1 MLPGNEDLRNEFMK
15 DVFTYAKEHNVH
27 PIYIG
32 MAGSRSKGMD
42 SVDSDY
48 DTRVLYVHACR
59 DGRIY
64 LPWNEDEKTLHQ
76 KFYTNEKSDISGKP
90 WEFIPF
96 WEATSFFQ
104 FLKCPKFKDCAMS
117 SGLYKIV
124 GWTMK
129 SPYSWDPYGLQMKIV
144 PLLDSIFRP
153 EYEIGWYKDE
163 LDRYWT
169 KDSGAMLMK
178 HYMKALHASL
188 CISWIKNCTGVPPVD
203 KYALIYGN
211 PAVTNDF
218 AEEFERFLLRY
229 RKECADYTNSHSDG
243 KLYESHS
250 VLKCE
255 KFNVFDDFIGK
266 MKAVQVDP
274 VKIEDKRI
282 DFVIDKIEKL
292 VFEAAKHVLL
302 MRE

>member
-1 MLPGNEDLRNEFMK
+1 MLPGSEELRNEFMK
-15 DVFTYAKEHNVH
+15 DVFSYARVRSVH

-42 SVDSDY
+42 SADSDY
-48 DTRVLYVHACR
+48 DTRVLYVPACR
-59 DGRIY
+59 DGRVYI
-64 LPWNEDEKTLHQ
+64 PWEEAEKSLHQ
-76 KFYTNEKSDISGKP
+76 KFYTNEKSEISGKP

-104 FLKCPKFKDCAMS
+104 FLKCPKFKDCEFS

-144 PLLDSIFRP
+144 PLIDSIFRAD
-153 EYEIGWYKDE
+153 YEIPWYKE
-163 LDRYWT
+163 EIEEYWN
-169 KDSGAMLMK
+169 DSSEPILMK

-188 CISWIKNCTGVPPVD
+188 CIAWMKNCPGVPPVD

-211 PAVTNDF
+211 PLISKDF
-218 AEEFERFLLRY
+218 SDEFERYLVRY
-229 RKECADYTNSHSDG
+229 REECVQYMTTHKGG

-255 KFNVFDDFIGK
+255 RISVFDEFIATSK
-266 MKAVQVDP
+266 KYSPEKSNISEERVDAVIMHILSFIVRNVRFD
-274 VKIEDKRI
+274 
-282 DFVIDKIEKL
+282 
-292 VFEAAKHVLL
+292 
-302 MRE
+302 